1 MNNGTLSVDEALAFL
16 LEGARPVTATEKVP
30 TLAAT
35 GRVLAQAQYSTLT
48 VPAVDNTSM
57 DGYAV
62 YAADC
67 ASGASSPARQYRRSR
82 TRWSCRSNAL
92 RTATR

>member
-1 MNNGTLSVDEALAFL
+1 MNQGMLSVDEALAFL
-16 LEGARPVTATEKVP
+16 LGGARPVAQTEQVA

-35 GRVLAQAQYSTLT
+35 GRVLAKAQYSTLT

-67 ASGASSPARQYRRSR
+67 ASGG
-82 TRWSCRSNAL
+82 TRLTVSQRIQIGRASCRE
-92 RTATR
+92 RV